1 MSIRRMMLFT
11 LGGFFKSIISLFKT
25 RVLSDSGTFEAETN
39 LENQLNALGS
49 TLFDSASLV
58 ITPNGVKTSKLY
70 SIKPN
75 DGTGDLTVT
84 RNTSATRIDENGNI
98 VDVPANVARIDYS
111 NGSPAILVEPQM
123 TNSWTNN
130 NNTNGYLNNPSA
142 VKNSVV
148 SNAFGAGFNG
158 IQYNFTGGQNYL
170 SSDYNIRIF
179 DLRNLPIIRLCI
191 FIKNPSSDF
200 FGITIS
206 FVEDIR
212 FQFSNLQVSNPNN
225 GHIKKINSNTYILY
239 VYTNVAT
246 GAQYSQVRVSFVQSL
261 SSSVTINGSC
271 ILGLGFLQ
279 WLASGSLP
287 NYDYLPIITNTG
299 SVTRNA
305 DVISKTGLSN
315 ITSITETFENG
326 TTNVISGNPTSY
338 TMSQG
343 RIKQVL
349 GL

>member
-1 MSIRRMMLFT
+1 MMLFT
-11 LGGFFKSIISLFKT
+11 LAKIDAFYKILVSDFKT

-39 LENQLNALGS
+39 LENQLNTLGS
-49 TLFDSASLV
+49 DLFNSASLV

-70 SIKPN
+70 TIKPN

-84 RNTSATRIDENGNI
+84 RNTSAIRVNESGVI

-130 NNTNGYLNNPSA
+130 NNTNGYSNGSRA

-148 SNAFGAGFNG
+148 SNAFGAGFNA
-158 IQYNFTGGQNYL
+158 IQYNFTGGQTFL
-170 SSDYNIRIF
+170 SSDYTIRTF

-206 FVEDIR
+206 LVDDVR
-212 FQFSNLQVSNPNN
+212 FQFSNLQVSKPNN

-246 GAQYSQVRVSFVQSL
+246 GAQYSQVRASFVQSL

-279 WLASGSLP
+279 GLASGSLP

-299 SVTRNA
+299 FVTRNA

>member
-1 MSIRRMMLFT
+1 MMLFT
-11 LGGFFKSIISLFKT
+11 LNKIGDFYKILVSDFKF
-25 RVLSDSGTFEAETN
+25 RVLGDGGIFEAETN
-39 LENQLNALGS
+39 LEKQLNTLGS
-49 TLFDSASLV
+49 DLFNSASLV

-75 DGTGDLTVT
+75 DGTGYLTVT
-84 RNTSATRIDENGNI
+84 RNTSAIRVNESGVI

-148 SNAFGAGFNG
+148 SNAFGTGFNG
-158 IQYNFTGGQNYL
+158 IQYNFTGGQNFL
-170 SSDYNIRIF
+170 SSEYNIRTF
-179 DLRNLPIIRLCI
+179 DLRNLPIIRVCI

-200 FGITIS
+200 FGIFFNGVT
-206 FVEDIR
+206 EIR
-212 FQFSNLQVSNPNN
+212 FQFSNLQVSIPNN

-246 GAQYSQVRVSFVQSL
+246 GTQYNQVRVGFVQSL
-261 SSSVTINGSC
+261 SNKATINGSC

-279 WLASGSLP
+279 GLASGSLP

-299 SVTRNA
+299 SVTRTA
-305 DVISKTGLSN
+305 DVISKTRLSN